1 MADNKI
7 NLECPACG
15 KQMTKLYMAE
25 AGVNIDICL
34 DGCGGIYF
42 DNRELDK
49 FDESHEKID
58 EILQAIEGK
67 HFEPAEDKEVRIC
80 PVCGIPMA
88 KMGAAGG
95 EVQIDVC
102 NSCGAKFLDNGEL
115 HKIRESVDK
124 PNSKADALIDIMY
137 EENMRSITKVPTK
150 RSISREKRRTFFEN
164 LAKRYFV

>member
-42 DNRELDK
+42 DNRELEK

-58 EILQAIEGK
+58 EILTAIEGK

-80 PVCGIPMA
+80 PVCGVPMA
-88 KMGAAGG
+88 KMGAANGD
-95 EVQIDVC
+95 VQIDVC
-102 NSCGAKFLDNGEL
+102 HNCGGKFLDNGEL
-115 HKIRESVDK
+115 LKIRETGERT
-124 PNSKADALIDIMY
+124 NSKTEELLTLMY
-137 EENMRSITKVPTK
+137 EENFNNVAKGSIKGLGG
-150 RSISREKRRTFFEN
+150 SDKRRGFFEDF
-164 LAKRYFV
+164 AKRYFM